1 MNKMYVIHWKSTVNG
16 RAGTGTKLFDRAA
29 AEMLVQELNR
39 EYPQIE
45 HEIWEASKGQPVA
58 RGHSASE
65 SAAEP
70 MEMMAAR

>member
-1 MNKMYVIHWKSTVNG
+1 MYVIHWKSKVNG

-45 HEIWEASKGQPVA
+45 HEIWEASKAQPAA
-58 RGHSASE
+58 RADSSSE
-65 SAAEP
+65 SAPEP